1 MSNPWAI
8 AAVTAV
14 MRHALRQQLD
24 AAASGGII
32 HDADVVAL
40 PPDRVQIGTDQP
52 SRLNLFLYEITHN
65 AALSND
71 RLPVRGSDR
80 TLANIPQLALKLR
93 YLLIACGAVDFENEI
108 LLALGLQTFNK
119 TPVFSRQTL
128 RTVLDPSLPEGS
140 GIPPQA
146 FREQAVAVAEQFE
159 LLKVTP
165 VLLPYDEMSKIW
177 TGLQSPYRPSLV
189 FEVTAVIV
197 EEPTPVS
204 RALPVLRRGDADRG
218 WDARANLFSSAPVL
232 LAVLPPQGQPAA
244 LSNGTL
250 VLVGAGFSGSGLRV
264 RFRQDR
270 LGHSFEVS
278 GAAIT
283 GAVAAFTPGE
293 LAAHPE
299 LYLATHTLSVD
310 LGAATVEG
318 TATVA
323 PWAAGLYS
331 VEVALIP
338 LGRPGEAF
346 SNRHSAAIAP
356 AFTTAGGDAPSAA
369 VNGDGEIEITLHCSP
384 PVRARQ
390 TATLVAG
397 GFEFPPLTPDADA
410 AVPVFTATVPAELRG
425 ATHPLRLR
433 IDGVDSLFIDRSANP
448 PVFAAG
454 HSIAIPA

>member
-24 AAASGGII
+24 AATSGGII

-40 PPDRVQIGTDQP
+40 PPDRVQIGTEQP

-71 RLPVRGSDR
+71 RLPVRNGDR
-80 TLANIPQLALKLR
+80 TLVNIPQLALRLR
-93 YLLIACGAVDFENEI
+93 YLLIGCGALDFENEI
-108 LLALGLQTFNK
+108 LLAHGLQTFHK
-119 TPVFSRQTL
+119 TPVFSRQML
-128 RTVLDPSLPEGS
+128 RAVLDPALPDGS
-140 GIPPQA
+140 GVPPQA

-165 VLLPYDEMSKIW
+165 VFLPYDEMSKIW

-197 EEPTPVS
+197 EEPLPVS

-218 WDARANLFSSAPVL
+218 WDARANLFSAAPVL

-244 LSNGTL
+244 LAGGSL
-250 VLVGAGFSGSGLRV
+250 VLVGAGFGGSGLMV

-270 LGHSFEVS
+270 LGHSFTVS
-278 GAAIT
+278 GGGIT
-283 GAVAAFTPGE
+283 GTPATFTPAD
-293 LAAHPE
+293 LAANPSLH
-299 LYLATHTLSVD
+299 LATHRLTVNLA
-310 LGAATVEG
+310 AATLEG
-318 TATVA
+318 TAGAA

-331 VEVALIP
+331 VEVAS
-338 LGRPGEAF
+338 GEAF
-346 SNRHSAAIAP
+346 SNRSSIAIAP
-356 AFTTAGGDAPSAA
+356 AFATSGGDAPSAA
-369 VNGDGEIEITLHCSP
+369 VNGEGEIEITLHCSP

-397 GFEFPPLTPDADA
+397 SFEFPPFSPIADA
-410 AVPVFTATVPAELRG
+410 AVAVFSATVPENLRG
-425 ATHPLRLR
+425 TTLPLRLR

>member
-32 HDADVVAL
+32 HDADVIAL

-65 AALSND
+65 VALSND
-71 RLPVRGSDR
+71 CLPVRGGDR
-80 TLANIPQLALKLR
+80 TLVNVPQLALKLR

-108 LLALGLQTFNK
+108 LLAHGLQTFNK
-119 TPVFSRQTL
+119 TPIFPRQAL
-128 RTVLDPSLPEGS
+128 RAVLDPNQPEGS

-146 FREQAVAVAEQFE
+146 FREQAVAVAGQFE

-165 VLLPYDEMSKIW
+165 VFLPYDEMSKIW

-197 EEPTPVS
+197 EEPAPVS

-218 WDARANLFSSAPVL
+218 WDARASLFSAAPVL
-232 LAVLPPQGQPAA
+232 LAVLPPEGQPAVLPTGA
-244 LSNGTL
+244 L
-250 VLVGAGFSGSGLRV
+250 VLVGDGFSGSGLRV
-264 RFRQDR
+264 RFRQER

-283 GAVAAFTPGE
+283 RAPAN
-293 LAAHPE
+293 
-299 LYLATHTLSVD
+299 HTLSVD
-310 LGAATVEG
+310 LGAATIEG
-318 TATVA
+318 TATAA

-331 VEVALIP
+331 VEVALVP

-346 SNRHSAAIAP
+346 SNRQAVAVAP
-356 AFTTAGGDAPSAA
+356 AFVTSGGNAPSAV
-369 VNGDGEIEITLHCSP
+369 VNGDGEIVITLHSSP

-390 TATLVAG
+390 TATLVVG
-397 GFEFPPLTPDADA
+397 GFEFPPLTPSADA
-410 AVPVFTATVPAELRG
+410 AIPVFTASVPAELRG

-433 IDGVDSLFIDRSANP
+433 VDGVDSLFIDRSVNP
-448 PVFAAG
+448 TAFAAG

>member
-32 HDADVVAL
+32 HDADVIAL

-71 RLPVRGSDR
+71 RLPVRSGDR
-80 TLANIPQLALKLR
+80 TLVNVPQLALRLR

-108 LLALGLQTFNK
+108 LLAHGLQTFNK
-119 TPVFSRQTL
+119 TPVFPRQAL
-128 RTVLDPSLPEGS
+128 RAVLDPAQPEGS

-165 VLLPYDEMSKIW
+165 VFLPYDEMSKIW

-197 EEPTPVS
+197 EEPAPVS

-218 WDARANLFSSAPVL
+218 WDARASLLSAAPVL
-232 LAVLPPQGQPAA
+232 LGVLPPEGQPAVLPTAA
-244 LSNGTL
+244 L
-250 VLVGAGFSGSGLRV
+250 VLVGDGFSGSGLRV

-270 LGHSFEVS
+270 LGHSFEVN

-283 GAVAAFTPGE
+283 RTP
-293 LAAHPE
+293 
-299 LYLATHTLSVD
+299 ATHTLSVD
-310 LGAATVEG
+310 LGAATIEG
-318 TATVA
+318 TATAA

-346 SNRHSAAIAP
+346 SNRQSVAIAP
-356 AFTTAGGDAPSAA
+356 AFVTAGGNAPSAV
-369 VNGDGEIEITLHCSP
+369 VNGDGEIVITLHSSP

-390 TATLVAG
+390 TATLVVG

-410 AVPVFTATVPAELRG
+410 AISVFTASVPAELRG

-433 IDGVDSLFIDRSANP
+433 VDGVDSLFIDRSVNP
-448 PVFAAG
+448 PAFAAG
-454 HSIAIPA
+454 HSISIPA